1 MSRIL
6 ADKVTNY
13 NNDGP
18 FEAEKGINIPL
29 ARPLQVSGNA
39 GVSGQY
45 LVSTGVG
52 LTWETFPELF
62 SGDYNDLANKP
73 VLFSG
78 SYNNLTD
85 KPAILNINLGV
96 PVNNQYLKFNGT
108 NWINSNLPPIYEY
121 DLLTSYNPGNGVV
134 GIILQDQFFEQKSIS
149 LLGDNGIT
157 LSTTVNGDI
166 LITSP
171 TVVEY
176 DADVA
181 KDDISDMF
189 LNGTGTG
196 ISYTYNP
203 ITKTIDSNVT
213 LAEQLVYTL
222 FGDSTAPNTAKIY
235 LDNGTTESGAVN
247 IVGTNGIDI
256 AWNIGTSTISFSKT
270 DPDPYV
276 LPPATTTTLGGVIP
290 DSSDFSIDGF
300 GNLTV
305 NFPDPGVTLSDFSVT
320 AEPAASGNGALSY
333 DNTTGQFTY
342 TPPLFSL
349 DDLNGVSIAGPI
361 EHQVLKFD
369 GTTWVNSDLTIPL
382 TLNELLDVNA
392 ASPFEG
398 DIIQYNGVSWSSG
411 PIDLSSFSI
420 EDFSNVSQ
428 RTDDDP
434 GKILLWKG
442 SSWDPVDGR
451 LVDLD
456 LSQPPI
462 GGQFLVWNETT
473 NLWDPTTITPS
484 GGATTLDELTDVDTL
499 GANSGDYL
507 AFTGSFWVPAGF
519 PFIPSNIGDLFNV
532 SNTAATDGYVLTW
545 NSGTTQ
551 WEPAVSGASPGAALT
566 SRTDVISTTS
576 IIDDGNSDTPNINGY
591 KAYSLFKIE
600 TSAAAW
606 VTLYCDS
613 SSRTAD
619 ASRPET
625 TDPTPG
631 SGVIAEVITTGAET
645 VLMTPA
651 VMGFNN
657 DSTPSA
663 TIYAKVVNKSGSTQA
678 ITVTLTL
685 LQLEA

>member
-29 ARPLQVSGNA
+29 ARPLQISGNS
-39 GVSGQY
+39 GTFGQY
-45 LVSTGVG
+45 LTSTGVG
-52 LTWETFPELF
+52 LSWETFPELF

-85 KPAILNINLGV
+85 KPAILDINIGV
-96 PVNNQYLKFNGT
+96 PIANQYLRFNGT
-108 NWINSNLPPIYEY
+108 QWINSDLPPIYEY
-121 DLLTSYNPGNGVV
+121 DLFTSYNAQNGVV
-134 GIILQDQFFEQKSIS
+134 GIILQDQFFEQKSVS
-149 LLGDNGIT
+149 LVGDNGIT

-203 ITKTIDSNVT
+203 ITKTIDSNVI

-222 FGDSTAPNTAKIY
+222 FGDSTAPNTAVIY

-256 AWNIGTSTISFSKT
+256 AWDIGTSTISFSKT

-276 LPPATTTTLGGVIP
+276 LPAATTTTLGGVIP
-290 DSSDFSIDGF
+290 DASDFSIDGL

-305 NFPDPGVTLSDFSVT
+305 NFPASGITLSDLSVSPE
-320 AEPAASGNGALSY
+320 ASPSGNGNLSY
-333 DNTTGQFTY
+333 DNSTGQFTY

-349 DDLNGVSIAGPI
+349 NDLDGVSINTPV
-361 EHQVLKFD
+361 ESQLLRYN
-369 GTTWVNSDLTIPL
+369 GTGWENSAVSIPANIIDLDDVSIANPLSGEYLIYNGIGWVNSSL
-382 TLNELLDVNA
+382 
-392 ASPFEG
+392 
-398 DIIQYNGVSWSSG
+398 
-411 PIDLSSFSI
+411 DLSVVNI
-420 EDFSNVSQ
+420 EDLANVSG
-428 RTDDDP
+428 RSSDDA
-434 GKILLWKG
+434 GQILLWDG
-442 SSWDPVDGR
+442 ASWQTVAGR
-451 LVDLD
+451 LVEFD
-456 LSQPPI
+456 LSNDPI
-462 GGQFLVWNETT
+462 GGQMLVWNEVT
-473 NLWDPTTITPS
+473 NLWDPTTINPS
-484 GGATTLDELTDVDTL
+484 GASTLDELDDVNTA
-499 GANSGDYL
+499 GANFSNYL
-507 AFTGSFWVPAGF
+507 GYNGTSWSVFTLPVV
-519 PFIPSNIGDLFNV
+519 PSNLNELFDV
-532 SNTAATDGYVLTW
+532 SNSAPSDGYVLTW
-545 NSGTTQ
+545 NSSTTQ

-566 SRTDVISTTS
+566 TRNDIVATTS

-613 SSRTAD
+613 ASRTAD

-657 DSTPSA
+657 DPTPGA
-663 TIYAKVVNKSGSTQA
+663 TIYAKVVNKSGTTQA

>member
-1 MSRIL
+1 MSRVL

-29 ARPLQVSGNA
+29 ARPLQVSGN
-39 GVSGQY
+39 GGISGQY

-62 SGDYNDLANKP
+62 SGDYDDLANKP

-108 NWINSNLPPIYEY
+108 NWINSDLPPIYEY
-121 DLLTSYNPGNGVV
+121 DLLTSYNPGNNAVD
-134 GIILQDQFFEQKSIS
+134 IILQDQFFEQKSIS

-181 KDDISDMF
+181 KDDISDML

-203 ITKTIDSNVT
+203 ITKTIDSTVS

-222 FGDSTAPNTAKIY
+222 AGSSSEANTATIA
-235 LDNGTTESGAVN
+235 LSNGTENSGEVN
-247 IVGTNGIDI
+247 LVGTNGIDI

-290 DSSDFSIDGF
+290 DSSDFSIDGL

-305 NFPDPGVTLSDFSVT
+305 NFPPSGITLSDLSV
-320 AEPAASGNGALSY
+320 APEPSPSGNGNLSY
-333 DNTTGQFTY
+333 DNSTGQFTY

-349 DDLNGVSIAGPI
+349 NDLDGVSINTPLEDQI
-361 EHQVLKFD
+361 LKYN
-369 GTTWVNSDLTIPL
+369 GTSWENSAISVPANIIDLGDVTIDNPL
-382 TLNELLDVNA
+382 NGEYL
-392 ASPFEG
+392 F
-398 DIIQYNGVSWSSG
+398 YNGVNWTNSSL
-411 PIDLSSFSI
+411 DLSTINI
-420 EDFSNVSQ
+420 EDLANVAGRSF
-428 RTDDDP
+428 DDA
-434 GKILLWKG
+434 GQILLWDG
-442 SSWDPVDGR
+442 ASWQTVAGR
-451 LVDLD
+451 LIEFD
-456 LSQPPI
+456 LSNEPL
-462 GGQFLVWNETT
+462 GGQILVWNEVT
-473 NLWDPTTITPS
+473 NLWDPTTINPS
-484 GGATTLDELTDVDTL
+484 GASTLDELDDVNTA
-499 GANSGDYL
+499 GANFSNYL
-507 AFTGSFWVPAGF
+507 GYNGTSWSTFSLPDV
-519 PFIPSNIGDLFNV
+519 PSNIEDLFNV
-532 SNTAATDGYVLTW
+532 SNTAPTDGYVLTW
-545 NSGTTQ
+545 NTTSSN
-551 WEPAVSGASPGAALT
+551 WEPAVSGASPGSALT
-566 SRTDVISTTS
+566 TRNEVITTTS

-613 SSRTAD
+613 ASRTAD

-645 VLMTPA
+645 ILMTPA

-657 DSTPSA
+657 DTTPGA